1 MGEKRSTTR
10 LQDAAAQNLQ
20 HLQFPVDSI
29 ADLFGQNCA
38 VCAQLVSHIGL
49 ILPIIFC
56 CIHICR
62 RGTDIANY
70 FFLQILAGAK
80 MYVHLVGS

>member
-62 RGTDIANY
+62 RGTDMDDLFGIDVVSTVFVLY
-70 FFLQILAGAK
+70 
-80 MYVHLVGS
+80 YE